1 MNDFVCRER
10 LDVWIKLCSAI
21 RPGELL
27 SKQGAVT
34 LSKASHLKTEGNA
47 LYAQGRLLFSFLLRM
62 LSAHHQIL
70 ACSALRLLVRFRSAC
85 QVEGFT
91 PEDC

>member
-27 SKQGAVT
+27 SKQGVVT

-47 LYAQGRLLFSFLLRM
+47 SYTQGRLLFSFLRM

-85 QVEGFT
+85 QVEGFNL
-91 PEDC
+91 EDC